1 MRNHGG
7 VAIWPAWAT
16 GAVEVC
22 PADPQWQWLDEGLTG
37 ELDVA
42 LTCWLVAPVEHVRS
56 TAVPGRATK
65 PILDLQ
71 AGFADLDCAPM
82 TAETLGSGW
91 HLVPRGLDL
100 GASTARPWRR
110 FLVQVFDDVQAAHLH
125 LYVKSWSVL
134 RIGTSGTQLASPSS
148 CLVGGRLL
156 SLLTGCSDSAP

>member
-56 TAVPGRATK
+56 TAVPGWAAK

-82 TAETLGSGW
+82 IAEALGSGW
-91 HLVPRGLDL
+91 HLVPRGLDRQAVAPVPGPGL
-100 GASTARPWRR
+100 RR
-110 FLVQVFDDVQAAHLH
+110 RTGGPPAPLF
-125 LYVKSWSVL
+125 K
-134 RIGTSGTQLASPSS
+134 T
-148 CLVGGRLL
+148 LVGAPDRYIGNSVSFSLVVPGRRET
-156 SLLTGCSDSAP
+156 SFSAYWL